1 MRTSTYAS
9 GARHERHPHQE
20 AEIRPRAGQRRGVGE
35 ARRSSRR
42 IPPGPPL
49 RHGRDDRQP
58 HFDPRPWRG
67 PRLPHQSL
75 RPALEQMHA
84 SCFIKLDLD
93 GKILFNPTEYDINKA
108 GFVIHSAI
116 HRARHE
122 VDCVIH
128 THTIAGMAV
137 SAMKA
142 GLMPFAQTA
151 MRFID
156 IGDHEHER
164 VAIDMDEKASL
175 VRDLGS
181 REAMILRNHGLLVVG
196 ASIPQAFDNIFRLE
210 RACQLQVA
218 TLACNAEISLP
229 PREIIEEASH
239 LYQPGVR
246 RKLGI
251 LEWPALIRKLDA
263 IDPSYRE

>member
-1 MRTSTYAS
+1 MSVTRIRKQKSVKEQVSAAEWAKRVDLAAAYRLVHLYGMDEMIANHIST
-9 GARHERHPHQE
+9 RVP
-20 AEIRPRAGQRRGVGE
+20 GE
-35 ARRSSRR
+35 
-42 IPPGPPL
+42 
-49 RHGRDDRQP
+49 DDAFLINP
-58 HFDPRPWRG
+58 YG
-67 PRLPHQSL
+67 MLY
-75 RPALEQMHA
+75 EQMHA

-156 IGDHEHER
+156 IGYHDYEGI
-164 VAIDMDEKASL
+164 AINMDEQERL
-175 VRDLGS
+175 VRDLGN

-196 ASIPQAFDNIFRLE
+196 GSIPQAWDNIFRLE

-218 TLACNAEISLP
+218 TLSCNTEIQLP
-229 PREIIEEASH
+229 PRKIIEDASH

-246 RKLGI
+246 RKLGL
-251 LEWPALIRKLDA
+251 LEWPALIRKLDS